1 MMDLTREIE
10 DYGVL
15 RQKQGQAE
23 GPGDWSREPYDLRC
37 DADALLKEIIKKVKV
52 MSEAPNG

>member
-1 MMDLTREIE
+1 MELTQEIE
-10 DYGVL
+10 DYGIL

-37 DADALLKEIIKKVKV
+37 DADALLKKIIKKVEV
-52 MSEAPNG
+52 MSEATDD